1 MKTQKGAT
9 LVGSLVAITI
19 LATTLVSVLN
29 LQTSIIRAK
38 FFLQYDNTANLLVT
52 EGLEIV
58 RAIYAKDG
66 AVANGTHHIDYTTSS
81 LPTPPATNRCSVSTT
96 NTLNNANQCDMDLA
110 TPQQSYGNNNFNG
123 YVICQA
129 SGDCVSSTKR
139 IFYRFVTIEPSSTP
153 TVPKVTSTVV
163 VRNPKGGNLRVYKAT
178 IELYKI
184 N

>member
-19 LATTLVSVLN
+19 LATTFVSVLE
-29 LQTSIIRAK
+29 LQTSIIRSK
-38 FFLQYDNTANLLVT
+38 FFLQYDNTANLLVA

-58 RAIYAKDG
+58 RAIYDKSSTLSD
-66 AVANGTHHIDYTTSS
+66 NTYQIDYATSTLTTSNTS
-81 LPTPPATNRCSVSTT
+81 TCTDSSINNSCDIDIIPTGVYALSTAAT
-96 NTLNNANQCDMDLA
+96 
-110 TPQQSYGNNNFNG
+110 GN
-123 YVICQA
+123 
-129 SGDCVSSTKR
+129 R
-139 IFYRFVTIEPSSTP
+139 IFHRFVTINNSSAI
-153 TVPKVTSTVV
+153 PKVTSTVV

>member
-19 LATTLVSVLN
+19 LSTTLVSVLN
-29 LQTSIIRAK
+29 LQASIIRSK
-38 FFLQYDNTANLLVT
+38 FFLQYDNTANLLVA

-58 RAIYAKDG
+58 RAIYSKDG
-66 AVANGTHHIDYTTSS
+66 TVPNGKYQVDYKTTALDSNKTS
-81 LPTPPATNRCSVSTT
+81 ICDDSPSNFNLNVS
-96 NTLNNANQCDMDLA
+96 CDMDLA

-163 VRNPKGGNLRVYKAT
+163 VENPKGGALRVYKAT

>member
-19 LATTLVSVLN
+19 LATTLVSVLE
-29 LQTSIIRAK
+29 LQTSIIRSK
-38 FFLQYDNTANLLVT
+38 FFLQYDNTANLLLS

-66 AVANGTHHIDYTTSS
+66 TVANGTHHIDYTTSS

-96 NTLNNANQCDMDLA
+96 NTLNNANQCDLDINSTGAYVLSTA
-110 TPQQSYGNNNFNG
+110 SAGN
-123 YVICQA
+123 
-129 SGDCVSSTKR
+129 R
-139 IFYRFVTIEPSSTP
+139 IFHRFVTITNST
-153 TVPKVTSTVV
+153 TIPKVTSTVV
-163 VRNPKGGNLRVYKAT
+163 VRNPKGGNLRVYQAT

>member
-29 LQTSIIRAK
+29 LQASIIRAK
-38 FFLQYDNTANLLVT
+38 FFLQYDNTANLLVV

-58 RAIYAKDG
+58 RAVYNKNG
-66 AVANGTHHIDYTTSS
+66 TVANGKFYVDYKTTTLNAADVDSAS
-81 LPTPPATNRCSVSTT
+81 PDDQCNDLNPRNRCGLKIDTDGAYALEQTGS
-96 NTLNNANQCDMDLA
+96 
-110 TPQQSYGNNNFNG
+110 
-123 YVICQA
+123 
-129 SGDCVSSTKR
+129 K
-139 IFYRFVTIEPSSTP
+139 IFHRFVEISNVDTTAIPSSI
-153 TVPKVTSTVV
+153 PKVTSTVV
-163 VRNPKGGNLRVYKAT
+163 VENPKRGALRVYKAT

>member
-96 NTLNNANQCDMDLA
+96 NIFNNANQCDLDINSTGAYTLSTA
-110 TPQQSYGNNNFNG
+110 STGN
-123 YVICQA
+123 
-129 SGDCVSSTKR
+129 R
-139 IFYRFVTIEPSSTP
+139 IFYRFITITDSDTTP
-153 TVPKVTSTVV
+153 LVTSTVI
-163 VRNPKGGNLRVYKAT
+163 VRNPKGGDLRVYKAT
-178 IELYKI
+178 IKLYKI
-184 N
+184 D